1 MTVSGPGDTAVNK
14 TKGKSQPSC
23 NYRKK
28 REKWYVSWVIT
39 ATVKKM
45 EQRRGLRSAGREELN
60 LILNSKMR
68 EGFTEKGT
76 TEQSLKEMKGVRH
89 KAI

>member
-39 ATVKKM
+39 ATVKKNGAKKGAK
-45 EQRRGLRSAGREELN
+45 ECWEGRVEFN
-60 LILNSKMR
+60 FK
-68 EGFTEKGT
+68 
-76 TEQSLKEMKGVRH
+76 
-89 KAI
+89 

>member
-1 MTVSGPGDTAVNK
+1 
-14 TKGKSQPSC
+14 
-23 NYRKK
+23 
-28 REKWYVSWVIT
+28 
-39 ATVKKM
+39 M